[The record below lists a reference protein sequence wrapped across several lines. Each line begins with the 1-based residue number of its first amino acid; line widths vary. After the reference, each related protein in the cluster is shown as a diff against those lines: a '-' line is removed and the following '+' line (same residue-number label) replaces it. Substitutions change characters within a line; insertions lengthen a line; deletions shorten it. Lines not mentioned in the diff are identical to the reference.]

1 MGQIYCMDPQISKI
15 SKLPSLSVFKL
26 IFSVSHIDFVRG
38 SSLAETVNYKYNL
51 SRVLFVFTHF

>member
-1 MGQIYCMDPQISKI
+1 MDPQISKI